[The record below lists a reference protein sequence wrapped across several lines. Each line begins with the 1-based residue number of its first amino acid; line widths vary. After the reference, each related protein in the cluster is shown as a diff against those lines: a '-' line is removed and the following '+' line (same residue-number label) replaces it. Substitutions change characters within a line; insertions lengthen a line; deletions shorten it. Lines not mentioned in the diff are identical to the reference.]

1 MDRYKSFFL
10 ALLVIGICHA
20 FAEGAPKKMKSER
33 LCNQCS
39 TCDTSRCPAS
49 EAYPHM
55 TAFDNTLIAGALQS
69 DYVDAK
75 DRGVYSVPNIVG
87 GESKEFNAYFGWQST
102 SGAASG
108 YHRFSNYMDKCSGG
122 QNYLTVDKHGKV
134 RLQSLESLESLAEA
148 DWKSYNP
155 PPHLNHRE
163 YRFWFSR
170 STGKCLT
177 VFGGKT
183 NKRIVGVADCKFN
196 GANLGQLFAFR
207 FHYHNTFCCC
217 NLHNN

>member
-1 MDRYKSFFL
+1 
-10 ALLVIGICHA
+10 
-20 FAEGAPKKMKSER
+20 
-33 LCNQCS
+33 
-39 TCDTSRCPAS
+39 
-49 EAYPHM
+49 
-55 TAFDNTLIAGALQS
+55 
-69 DYVDAK
+69 
-75 DRGVYSVPNIVG
+75 
-87 GESKEFNAYFGWQST
+87 
-102 SGAASG
+102 
-108 YHRFSNYMDKCSGG
+108 MDKCSGG

-134 RLQSLESLESLAEA
+134 RLRSLESLESLAEA

-217 NLHNN
+217 NLHNNQFLKLQAFSTKNIINLANLGQSFPSISIVIVLIISCP

>member
-20 FAEGAPKKMKSER
+20 FAEGAPNKMKSER

-108 YHRFSNYMDKCSGG
+108 YHRYPQCS
-122 QNYLTVDKHGKV
+122 YLVISY
-134 RLQSLESLESLAEA
+134 RLS
-148 DWKSYNP
+148 K
-155 PPHLNHRE
+155 
-163 YRFWFSR
+163 
-170 STGKCLT
+170 K
-177 VFGGKT
+177 
-183 NKRIVGVADCKFN
+183 
-196 GANLGQLFAFR
+196 
-207 FHYHNTFCCC
+207 
-217 NLHNN
+217 